1 MRSDVSGKLTTALS
15 ALIVLMLSHTGHA
28 HHGFANHF
36 DHSRELTL
44 EGTVTE
50 FNFRNPHVTIH
61 FEVQNG
67 DGEAESWV
75 AETGGSSG
83 FLRSGR
89 ISRDSLKAGDHIQ
102 IVGHP
107 ARVTEQ
113 EMRAVDVILPNGEK
127 LHMAN
132 PYVTI
137 PSIGA
142 DTVATAQESVTPNLS
157 GLWMPNRGRSDPWPS
172 EPPFTE
178 AGQAVFETVNAR
190 DDPSLRCLFNVP
202 NIMTG
207 IGPYPLEIIQRD
219 DKVMFLYEQMH
230 QVRRIFLDGRRP
242 LEEDSIVGHST
253 GRYEGD
259 TLIVETTNVRPLK
272 NAGPPL
278 QVIQS
283 AALRV
288 TERYTRVDDFLQA
301 EITIDDPIYYRE
313 PWTVLKVWTWSPDAV
328 IYEYACDD
336 PRFNPVFQRQE

>member
-1 MRSDVSGKLTTALS
+1 MRSLAVVWPTVVVTALS

-36 DHSRELTL
+36 DRSRELTL

-137 PSIGA
+137 P
-142 DTVATAQESVTPNLS
+142 
-157 GLWMPNRGRSDPWPS
+157 
-172 EPPFTE
+172 
-178 AGQAVFETVNAR
+178 
-190 DDPSLRCLFNVP
+190 
-202 NIMTG
+202 
-207 IGPYPLEIIQRD
+207 
-219 DKVMFLYEQMH
+219 
-230 QVRRIFLDGRRP
+230 
-242 LEEDSIVGHST
+242 
-253 GRYEGD
+253 
-259 TLIVETTNVRPLK
+259 
-272 NAGPPL
+272 
-278 QVIQS
+278 
-283 AALRV
+283 
-288 TERYTRVDDFLQA
+288 FLQNTA
-301 EITIDDPIYYRE
+301 ETEQD
-313 PWTVLKVWTWSPDAV
+313 
-328 IYEYACDD
+328 
-336 PRFNPVFQRQE
+336 